1 MLWTARTSLVRPLK
15 PRLPLAD
22 ASVRACLFHLV
33 LGGGLPSTLELPLLF
48 LFLLTL
54 LGEFLLPLLEPVVAL
69 WQEYSE

>member
-1 MLWTARTSLVRPLK
+1 MLLETARM
-15 PRLPLAD
+15 PRALLPLPD
-22 ASVRACLFHLV
+22 ASIRARFFHLV
-33 LGGGLPSTLELPLLF
+33 LRRGLAGALELALLL